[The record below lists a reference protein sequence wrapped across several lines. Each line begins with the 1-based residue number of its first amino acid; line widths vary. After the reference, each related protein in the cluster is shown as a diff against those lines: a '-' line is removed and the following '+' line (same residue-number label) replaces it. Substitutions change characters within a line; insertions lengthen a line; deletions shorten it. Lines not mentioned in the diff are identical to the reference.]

1 MKAIRIFQILVIAA
15 TALILV
21 ACDGG
26 SAVNGDQLMTD
37 TATSSDPSCSGID
50 IPLESGVCGHVDSLE
65 CPASARDNPIPGLFC
80 LGYIDDACHS
90 DSQSQACQ
98 DSCMDDSS
106 IHAACAAF
114 MPQLSEQASVMLGT
128 KWTLKEYGY
137 QMSEKNSPI
146 AGTSDYLWFGVA
158 SSFPVQAEVSYQ
170 RSLDCNTTFGEYD
183 IEDNVLT
190 LKSGWTTLIFC
201 PNTDNQ
207 DLQDQVEFI
216 SDVLAN
222 PVVFSI
228 EGNLLTLTASDS
240 AQLIYTGNVAK
251 Q

>member
-1 MKAIRIFQILVIAA
+1 MKAIRTVQILFIAA
-15 TALILV
+15 TAFTLV

-26 SAVNGDQLMTD
+26 PVVSGDQSVTD
-37 TATSSDPSCSGID
+37 TATSSEPSCSGMD
-50 IPLESGVCGHVDSLE
+50 IVLDSGECGHVDSLE

-80 LGYIDDACHS
+80 LGYIDHACDS
-90 DSQSQACQ
+90 DSQSQDCQ
-98 DSCMDDSS
+98 DSCRDDPS
-106 IHAACAAF
+106 IHEACAAF
-114 MPQLSEQASVMLGT
+114 MPRLSEQASVMLST
-128 KWTLKEYGY
+128 RWTLKEYGY
-137 QMSEKNSPI
+137 QMSEKYSPI

-170 RSLDCNTTFGEYD
+170 RSLDCNTTFGEYE

-190 LKSGWTTLIFC
+190 LKSGWITLIFC
-201 PNTDNQ
+201 PNADNQ

-240 AQLIYTGNVAK
+240 AQLIYTGNVAM

>member
-1 MKAIRIFQILVIAA
+1 MKAIRTFQIFFIAV
-15 TALILV
+15 TTFILV

-26 SAVNGDQLMTD
+26 PVGSSGQVVADATASSEAECELGSVLLYNGLCGFPIPEPCH
-37 TATSSDPSCSGID
+37 PS
-50 IPLESGVCGHVDSLE
+50 E
-65 CPASARDNPIPGLFC
+65 RDNPTEGSFC
-80 LGYIDDACHS
+80 VSFTDDACRI

-98 DSCMDDSS
+98 DSCMRDSS
-106 IHAACAAF
+106 VHDACAAF

-158 SSFPVQAEVSYQ
+158 SSFPVQAKVSYQ

-201 PNTDNQ
+201 PNADNQ

-228 EGNLLTLTASDS
+228 ESNLLTLTASDS

>member
-1 MKAIRIFQILVIAA
+1 MKAIRTFQIFFIAA
-15 TALILV
+15 ITFILV

-26 SAVNGDQLMTD
+26 PVENSSQVVADA
-37 TATSSDPSCSGID
+37 TASSESQCEPGFVLFDGICSISEPEPCHPS
-50 IPLESGVCGHVDSLE
+50 E
-65 CPASARDNPIPGLFC
+65 RDNPSEGSYC
-80 LGYIDDACHS
+80 VSYTDDACRI
-90 DSQSQACQ
+90 DSQSR
-98 DSCMDDSS
+98 SCKNNCMRDSS
-106 IHAACAAF
+106 IHEACAAF
-114 MPQLSEQASVMLGT
+114 MPQLSEQASVMLST

-146 AGTSDYLWFGVA
+146 AGTSDYLRFGVT

-170 RSLDCNTTFGEYD
+170 RSLDCNTTFGEYE
-183 IEDNVLT
+183 IEGNVLT

-201 PNTDNQ
+201 PNADNQ

-216 SDVLAN
+216 SDVLSN

-240 AQLIYTGNVAK
+240 AQLIYTGNVAE
-251 Q
+251 